1 MTRSKLRR
9 TLGWIYVALVIVLA
23 VSLVTKLASHIPGI
37 AGTRWEG
44 LAKDVYD
51 YLKDMALVFVTVVAA
66 ALAGIYQRRQS
77 FIAALKE
84 EWRDIIKA
92 KSELVAFTHIL
103 NPDHAQYMRAFTAM
117 SETLDNMRSVY
128 RNVGETKQ
136 LIGYYP
142 YEPLHDMRR
151 VLQAMDP
158 RKVTPENYVDPSV
171 ARDAIIRSFLTVRE
185 SFLEELDLEPPD
197 KPILAV
203 GSVRNKTRGGQS
215 RWSSADSSTADGPTD
230 DVTGLL
236 RRLHARETT
245 MAALPPPPVVEPTAP
260 PVPGPIS

>member
-9 TLGWIYVALVIVLA
+9 TLRWTYVALIVVLA
-23 VSLVTKLASHIPGI
+23 VSLVTKLAPHIPGI
-37 AGTRWEG
+37 AGSPLESI
-44 LAKDVYD
+44 AKDVYE

-92 KSELVAFTHIL
+92 KSELIYFTHL
-103 NPDHAQYMRAFTAM
+103 QAPDHAQYMRAFTAI

-128 RNVGETKQ
+128 GNVGETKR

-151 VLQAMDP
+151 VLQSLDP
-158 RKVTPENYVDPSV
+158 RKVTPETRVDPSV
-171 ARDAIIRSFLTVRE
+171 ARDAIIRSFQAVRE
-185 SFLEELDLEPPD
+185 SFLEELELEPPD

-203 GSVRNKTRGGQS
+203 GSIRRKTNGGRS
-215 RWSSADSSTADGPTD
+215 RWSDDDSSAADAPND
-230 DVTGLL
+230 AVTGLL
-236 RRLHARETT
+236 RDLKARER
-245 MAALPPPPVVEPTAP
+245 MALLPPSPLVEPTAP
-260 PVPGPIS
+260 AVPGPIS

>member
-9 TLGWIYVALVIVLA
+9 TLRWSYVALTVVLA
-23 VSLVTKLASHIPGI
+23 VSLVTKLAPHIPGI
-37 AGTRWEG
+37 AGSPVEG
-44 LAKDVYD
+44 IAKDVYE

-66 ALAGIYQRRQS
+66 YLAGIYQRRQS

-92 KSELVAFTHIL
+92 KSELIYFTHL
-103 NPDHAQYMRAFTAM
+103 SAPDHAQYMRAFTVM

-128 RNVGETKQ
+128 GNVGETKR

-158 RKVTPENYVDPSV
+158 RKVTPETRIDPSL
-171 ARDAIIRSFLTVRE
+171 ARDAIIRSFLAVRE

-203 GSVRNKTRGGQS
+203 GSVRRKARGGKS
-215 RWSSADSSTADGPTD
+215 ISSTD
-230 DVTGLL
+230 DNSAVDSDSVTLLL
-236 RRLHARETT
+236 RELQARESLVV
-245 MAALPPPPVVEPTAP
+245 LPPPALAATSTPAVLA
-260 PVPGPIS
+260 PIS